1 MSYEACEGTVTSSLL
16 SSTVYSSIHS
26 SNYLSICP
34 SVHSSFNPSI
44 HPFMLRCASQ
54 SITQYFHLSLCSLS
68 PPPPP
73 PLLSFP
79 LCLLPHRST
88 PCSPLHGRTSLHP
101 PFPSVPQSNVL
112 TYLIRHLNLCLNF
125 SIGFPIFQS

>member
-73 PLLSFP
+73 PPPPSSPSPSAYCLIALLHALHSTDEHP
-79 LCLLPHRST
+79 YTLPF
-88 PCSPLHGRTSLHP
+88 P
-101 PFPSVPQSNVL
+101 PFHNL
-112 TYLIRHLNLCLNF
+112 TYLLTL
-125 SIGFPIFQS
+125 SDT